1 VCVYIYWY
9 AFLFCLT
16 SIGCA
21 SPKSEKRSASEETI
35 PGSPHLPTPDNATH
49 ILNFD
54 TLITPYF
61 QFLNMWVLRE
71 YLEIEFKILEP
82 FCESDIERLID
93 GTL

>member
-1 VCVYIYWY
+1 MV

-21 SPKSEKRSASEETI
+21 SPKSEKISAFEETI
-35 PGSPHLPTPDNATH
+35 SGSPHLPTLDNATH
-49 ILNFD
+49 ILIFD

-61 QFLNMWVLRE
+61 QVLNMRVPRE

-82 FCESDIERLID
+82 FCESDIERLIYD
-93 GTL
+93 TL